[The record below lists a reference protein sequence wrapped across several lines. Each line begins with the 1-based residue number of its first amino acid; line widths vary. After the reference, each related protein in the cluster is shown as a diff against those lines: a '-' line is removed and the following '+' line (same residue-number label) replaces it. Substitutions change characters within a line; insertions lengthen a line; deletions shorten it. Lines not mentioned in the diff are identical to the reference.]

1 MDVKE
6 LVSNLIK
13 YDYYYTIGEPLI
25 SDKEYDDLRDKLYE
39 IDPKNKYF
47 KRVGCEDNNCEKLK
61 YWLGSQTKIKNEKNL
76 NNWIKKYNSNNY
88 IISEKLDGIS
98 GLFLN
103 KENKLFTRGNGSKG
117 RDISHIIKYINM
129 PTFNNNKII
138 AVRGEL
144 IIKKNKW
151 KNEYGSNARNV
162 VAGLVNNKIINK
174 KLLNLVDF
182 IIYQIIE
189 IEDNENIK
197 IEDQLNMINNNKIKF
212 IKTDNIEFNNLKNIL
227 IDFKEN
233 SEYEIDGIII
243 TDNSKSYS
251 NNIEGNPEHSFAFK
265 LNELDKSKI
274 TIVKDV
280 EYNLS
285 KDNRF
290 KPTVLFETIN
300 LDQVNISKASGY
312 NLKFIIDNGIGIGS
326 KIEIIRS
333 GQVIPKI
340 INVIEKTEP
349 KLPTLNWIWDDT
361 NTDAIFVKNIND
373 ESPEE
378 QKIKISTHFFKTLD
392 IKNISEKTI
401 KKLYDNGFKSLNNIL
416 EINSKEDLLN
426 IEGFGDKKIEII
438 INAIQASKKHNKL
451 EEIMAASNIFERS
464 LGVKKL
470 KLILDSYPNI
480 INENIT
486 NEQLIKINGIGDIN
500 AKHFNNSIDNFK
512 KFYFK
517 YFNIIEK
524 NENENKNKNEN
535 ENELNLIDKR
545 LVKKIIVFS
554 GIRDKKM
561 EKLIIDNG
569 GKINGSVSKKTEIL
583 IVKDLESNSNS
594 IKKAKELNITIIKYD
609 DIKIN

>member
-1 MDVKE
+1 MDIKE
-6 LVSNLIK
+6 LVTNLIK
-13 YDYYYTIGEPLI
+13 YDYHYTLGNPLI
-25 SDKEYDDLRDKLYE
+25 SDKEYDNLRDKLYE
-39 IDPKNKYF
+39 LDPKNKYL
-47 KRVGCEDNNCEKLK
+47 KRIGCQDTSNCQKLK
-61 YWLGSQTKIKNEKNL
+61 YWLGSQTKIKDEKNL

-98 GLFLN
+98 ALFLN

-117 RDISHIIKYINM
+117 NDISHILKYINM

-144 IIKKNKW
+144 IIKKTNW

-182 IIYQIIE
+182 VIYQIME
-189 IEDNENIK
+189 IENNENIK
-197 IEDQLNMINNNKIKF
+197 IEEQLNMINHNKIKF
-212 IKTDNIEFNNLKNIL
+212 IKSNNIQFNNLKDIL
-227 IDFKEN
+227 IDFKEK
-233 SEYEIDGIII
+233 SLYEIDGIVII
-243 TDNSKSYS
+243 DNSKSY
-251 NNIEGNPEHSFAFK
+251 NKNIEGNPEYSFAFK

-285 KDNRF
+285 KDNRY
-290 KPTVLFETIN
+290 KPIVLFETIN

-326 KIEIIRS
+326 KIEVIRS

-349 KLPTLNWIWDDT
+349 KLPSLNWIWDDT
-361 NTDAIFVKNIND
+361 KTDGIFVKD
-373 ESPEE
+373 EDQESPEE
-378 QKIKISTHFFKTLD
+378 QRIKISTHFFKTLD

-401 KKLYDNGFKSLNNIL
+401 KKLYENGFTSLNSIL
-416 EINSKEDLLN
+416 EINSKTQLSN

-438 INAIQASKKHNKL
+438 INAIETSKKHDKL
-451 EEIMAASNIFERS
+451 EEIMAASNIFQRS
-464 LGVKKL
+464 LGIKKL
-470 KLILDSYPNI
+470 KLILDNYPNI
-480 INENIT
+480 INENIK
-486 NEQLIKINGIGDIN
+486 NEELTKINGIGDIN
-500 AKHFNNSIDNFK
+500 AKHLNDNIDNFK
-512 KFYFK
+512 IFYFK
-517 YFNIIEK
+517 YFKIIEK
-524 NENENKNKNEN
+524 KEKVKV
-535 ENELNLIDKR
+535 LSIDDR
-545 LVKKIIVFS
+545 LLKKIVVFS
-554 GIRDKKM
+554 GIRDKNM
-561 EKLIIDNG
+561 EELIIENG

-583 IVKDLESNSNS
+583 IVKDLESNSSS
-594 IKKAKELNITIIKYD
+594 IKKAKELDIIIIKYD

>member
-1 MDVKE
+1 MDIKE
-6 LVSNLIK
+6 LVTNLIK
-13 YDYYYTIGEPLI
+13 YDYHYTLGNPLI
-25 SDKEYDDLRDKLYE
+25 SDKEYDNLRDKLYE
-39 IDPKNKYF
+39 LDPKNKYL
-47 KRVGCEDNNCEKLK
+47 KRIGCEDTSNCQKLK
-61 YWLGSQTKIKNEKNL
+61 YWLGSQTKIKDEKNL

-98 GLFLN
+98 ALYLN

-117 RDISHIIKYINM
+117 NDISHILKYINM

-144 IIKKNKW
+144 IIKKTNW

-182 IIYQIIE
+182 VIYQIME
-189 IEDNENIK
+189 IENNENIK
-197 IEDQLNMINNNKIKF
+197 IEEQLDMINHNKIKF
-212 IKTDNIEFNNLKNIL
+212 IKSNNIQFNNLKNIL
-227 IDFKEN
+227 IDFKEK
-233 SEYEIDGIII
+233 SLYEIDGIVI
-243 TDNSKSYS
+243 TDNSKSY
-251 NNIEGNPEHSFAFK
+251 NKNIEGNPEYSFAFK

-285 KDNRF
+285 KDNRY
-290 KPTVLFETIN
+290 KPIVLFETIN

-326 KIEIIRS
+326 KIEVIRS

-349 KLPTLNWIWDDT
+349 KLPSLNWIWDDT
-361 NTDAIFVKNIND
+361 KTDGIFVKD
-373 ESPEE
+373 EDHESPEE
-378 QKIKISTHFFKTLD
+378 QRIKISTHFFKTLD

-401 KKLYDNGFKSLNNIL
+401 KKLYENGFTSLNSIL
-416 EINSKEDLLN
+416 EINSKTQLSN

-438 INAIQASKKHNKL
+438 INAIETSKKHDKL
-451 EEIMAASNIFERS
+451 EEIMAASNIFQRS
-464 LGVKKL
+464 LGIKKL
-470 KLILDSYPNI
+470 KLILDNYPNI
-480 INENIT
+480 INENIK
-486 NEQLIKINGIGDIN
+486 NEELTKINGIGDIN
-500 AKHFNNSIDNFK
+500 AKHFNDNIDNFK
-512 KFYFK
+512 IFYFK
-517 YFNIIEK
+517 YFKIIEK
-524 NENENKNKNEN
+524 KEKVKV
-535 ENELNLIDKR
+535 LSIDER
-545 LVKKIIVFS
+545 LLKKIVVFS
-554 GIRDKKM
+554 GIRDKNM
-561 EKLIIDNG
+561 EELIIENG

-583 IVKDLESNSNS
+583 IVKDLESNSSS
-594 IKKAKELNITIIKYD
+594 IKKAKELDIIIIKYD

>member
-1 MDVKE
+1 MDIKR
-6 LVSNLIK
+6 LVTNLIK
-13 YDYYYTIGEPLI
+13 YDYHYTLGNPLI
-25 SDKEYDDLRDKLYE
+25 SDKEYDNLRDKLYE
-39 IDPKNKYF
+39 LDPKNKYL
-47 KRVGCEDNNCEKLK
+47 KRIGCEDTSNCQKLK
-61 YWLGSQTKIKNEKNL
+61 YWLGSQTKIKDEKNL

-98 GLFLN
+98 ALYLN

-117 RDISHIIKYINM
+117 NDISHILKYINM

-144 IIKKNKW
+144 IIKKTNW

-182 IIYQIIE
+182 VIYQIME
-189 IEDNENIK
+189 IENNENIK
-197 IEDQLNMINNNKIKF
+197 IEEQLNMINDNKIKF
-212 IKTDNIEFNNLKNIL
+212 IKSNNIQFNNLKDIL
-227 IDFKEN
+227 IDFKEK
-233 SEYEIDGIII
+233 SLYEIDGIVI
-243 TDNSKSYS
+243 TDNSKSY
-251 NNIEGNPEHSFAFK
+251 NKNIEGNPEYSFAFK

-285 KDNRF
+285 KDNRY
-290 KPTVLFETIN
+290 KPIVLFETIN

-312 NLKFIIDNGIGIGS
+312 NLKFIIENGIGIGS
-326 KIEIIRS
+326 KIEVIRS

-349 KLPTLNWIWDDT
+349 KLPSLNWIWDDT
-361 NTDAIFVKNIND
+361 KTDGIFVKD
-373 ESPEE
+373 EDEESPEE
-378 QKIKISTHFFKTLD
+378 QRIKISTHFFKTLD

-401 KKLYDNGFKSLNNIL
+401 KKLYENGFTSLNSIL
-416 EINSKEDLLN
+416 EINSKTLLSN

-438 INAIQASKKHNKL
+438 INAIETSKKHHKL

-464 LGVKKL
+464 LGIKKL
-470 KLILDSYPNI
+470 KLILDNYPNI
-480 INENIT
+480 INEKIT
-486 NEQLIKINGIGDIN
+486 NEELTKINGIGDVN
-500 AKHFNNSIDNFK
+500 AKHFNDNIDNFK

-517 YFNIIEK
+517 YFKIIEK
-524 NENENKNKNEN
+524 KEKVKV
-535 ENELNLIDKR
+535 LSIDER
-545 LVKKIIVFS
+545 LLKKIVVFS
-554 GIRDKKM
+554 GIRDKNM
-561 EKLIIDNG
+561 EELIIENG

-583 IVKDLESNSNS
+583 IVKDLESNSSS
-594 IKKAKELNITIIKYD
+594 IKKAKELDIIIIKYD

>member
-1 MDVKE
+1 MDIKE
-6 LVSNLIK
+6 LVTNLIK
-13 YDYYYTIGEPLI
+13 YDYHYTLGNPLI
-25 SDKEYDDLRDKLYE
+25 SDKEYDNLRDKLYE
-39 IDPKNKYF
+39 LDPKNKYL
-47 KRVGCEDNNCEKLK
+47 KRIGCEDTSNCQKLK
-61 YWLGSQTKIKNEKNL
+61 YWLGSQTKIKDEKNL

-98 GLFLN
+98 ALYLN

-117 RDISHIIKYINM
+117 NDISHILKYINM

-144 IIKKNKW
+144 IIKKTNW

-182 IIYQIIE
+182 VIYQIME
-189 IEDNENIK
+189 IENNENIK
-197 IEDQLNMINNNKIKF
+197 IEEQLDMINHNKIKF
-212 IKTDNIEFNNLKNIL
+212 IKSNNIQFNNLKNIL
-227 IDFKEN
+227 IDFKEK
-233 SEYEIDGIII
+233 SLYEIDGIVI
-243 TDNSKSYS
+243 TDNSKSY
-251 NNIEGNPEHSFAFK
+251 NKNIEGNPEYSFAFK

-285 KDNRF
+285 KDNRY
-290 KPTVLFETIN
+290 KPIVLFETIN

-326 KIEIIRS
+326 KIEVIRS

-349 KLPTLNWIWDDT
+349 KLPSLNWIWDDT
-361 NTDAIFVKNIND
+361 KTDGIFVKD
-373 ESPEE
+373 EDQESPEE
-378 QKIKISTHFFKTLD
+378 QRIKISTHFFKTLD

-401 KKLYDNGFKSLNNIL
+401 KKLYENGFTSLNSIL
-416 EINSKEDLLN
+416 EINSKTKLSN

-438 INAIQASKKHNKL
+438 INAIETSKKHDKL
-451 EEIMAASNIFERS
+451 EEIMAASNIFQRS
-464 LGVKKL
+464 LGIKKL
-470 KLILDSYPNI
+470 KLILDNYPNI
-480 INENIT
+480 INENIK
-486 NEQLIKINGIGDIN
+486 NEELIKINGIGDIN
-500 AKHFNNSIDNFK
+500 AKHFNDNIDNFK
-512 KFYFK
+512 NFYFK
-517 YFNIIEK
+517 YFKIIEK
-524 NENENKNKNEN
+524 KEKVKV
-535 ENELNLIDKR
+535 LSIDER
-545 LVKKIIVFS
+545 LLKKIVVFS
-554 GIRDKKM
+554 GIRDKNM
-561 EKLIIDNG
+561 EELIIENG

-583 IVKDLESNSNS
+583 IVKDLESNSSS
-594 IKKAKELNITIIKYD
+594 IKKAKELDIIIIKYD

>member
-1 MDVKE
+1 MDIKE
-6 LVSNLIK
+6 LVTNLIK
-13 YDYYYTIGEPLI
+13 YDYHYTLGNPLI
-25 SDKEYDDLRDKLYE
+25 SDKEYDNLRDKLYE
-39 IDPKNKYF
+39 LDPKNKYL
-47 KRVGCEDNNCEKLK
+47 KRIGCEDTSNCQKLK
-61 YWLGSQTKIKNEKNL
+61 YWLGSQTKIKDEKNL

-98 GLFLN
+98 ALYLN

-117 RDISHIIKYINM
+117 NDISHILKYINM

-144 IIKKNKW
+144 IIKKTNW

-182 IIYQIIE
+182 VIYQIME
-189 IEDNENIK
+189 IENNENIK
-197 IEDQLNMINNNKIKF
+197 IEEQLDMINHNKIKF
-212 IKTDNIEFNNLKNIL
+212 IKSNNIQFNNLKDIL
-227 IDFKEN
+227 IDFKEK
-233 SEYEIDGIII
+233 SLYEIDGIVI
-243 TDNSKSYS
+243 TDNSKSY
-251 NNIEGNPEHSFAFK
+251 NKNIEGNPEYSFAFK

-285 KDNRF
+285 KDNRY
-290 KPTVLFETIN
+290 KPIVLFETIN

-326 KIEIIRS
+326 KIEVIRS

-349 KLPTLNWIWDDT
+349 KLPSLNWIWDDT
-361 NTDAIFVKNIND
+361 KTDGIFVKD
-373 ESPEE
+373 DDQESPEE
-378 QKIKISTHFFKTLD
+378 QRIKISTHFFKTLD

-401 KKLYDNGFKSLNNIL
+401 KKLYENGFTSLNSIL
-416 EINSKEDLLN
+416 EINSKTQLSN

-438 INAIQASKKHNKL
+438 INAIETSKKHDKL
-451 EEIMAASNIFERS
+451 EEIMAASNIFQRS
-464 LGVKKL
+464 LGIKKL
-470 KLILDSYPNI
+470 KLILDNYPNI
-480 INENIT
+480 INENIK
-486 NEQLIKINGIGDIN
+486 NEELTKINGIGNIN
-500 AKHFNNSIDNFK
+500 AKHFNDNIDNFK
-512 KFYFK
+512 IFYFK
-517 YFNIIEK
+517 YFKIIEK
-524 NENENKNKNEN
+524 KEKVKV
-535 ENELNLIDKR
+535 LSIDER
-545 LVKKIIVFS
+545 LLKKIVVFS
-554 GIRDKKM
+554 GIRDKNM
-561 EKLIIDNG
+561 EELIIENG

-583 IVKDLESNSNS
+583 IVKDLESNSSS
-594 IKKAKELNITIIKYD
+594 IKKAKELDIIIIKYD

>member
-1 MDVKE
+1 MDIKE
-6 LVSNLIK
+6 LVTNLIK
-13 YDYYYTIGEPLI
+13 YDYHYTLGNPLI
-25 SDKEYDDLRDKLYE
+25 SDKEYDNLRDKLYE
-39 IDPKNKYF
+39 LDPKNKYL
-47 KRVGCEDNNCEKLK
+47 KRIGCQDTSNCQKLK
-61 YWLGSQTKIKNEKNL
+61 YWLGSQTKIKDEKNL

-98 GLFLN
+98 ALFLN

-117 RDISHIIKYINM
+117 NDISHILKYINM

-144 IIKKNKW
+144 IIKKTNW

-182 IIYQIIE
+182 VIYQIME
-189 IEDNENIK
+189 IENNENIK
-197 IEDQLNMINNNKIKF
+197 IEEQLNMINHNKIKF
-212 IKTDNIEFNNLKNIL
+212 IKSNNIQFNNLKDIL
-227 IDFKEN
+227 IDFKEK
-233 SEYEIDGIII
+233 SLYEIDGIVI
-243 TDNSKSYS
+243 TDNSKSY
-251 NNIEGNPEHSFAFK
+251 NKNIEGNPEYSFAFK

-285 KDNRF
+285 KDNRY
-290 KPTVLFETIN
+290 KPIVLFETIN

-326 KIEIIRS
+326 KIEVIRS

-349 KLPTLNWIWDDT
+349 KLPSLNWIWDDT
-361 NTDAIFVKNIND
+361 KTDGIFVKD
-373 ESPEE
+373 EDQESPEE
-378 QKIKISTHFFKTLD
+378 QRIKISTHFFKTLD

-401 KKLYDNGFKSLNNIL
+401 KKLYENGFTSLNSIL
-416 EINSKEDLLN
+416 EINSKTQLSN

-438 INAIQASKKHNKL
+438 INAIETSKKHDKL
-451 EEIMAASNIFERS
+451 EEIMAASNIFQRS
-464 LGVKKL
+464 LGIKKL
-470 KLILDSYPNI
+470 KLILDNYPNI
-480 INENIT
+480 INENIK
-486 NEQLIKINGIGDIN
+486 NEELTKINGIGDIN
-500 AKHFNNSIDNFK
+500 AKHFNDNIDNFK
-512 KFYFK
+512 IFYFK
-517 YFNIIEK
+517 YFKIIEK
-524 NENENKNKNEN
+524 KEKVKV
-535 ENELNLIDKR
+535 LSIDDR
-545 LVKKIIVFS
+545 LLKKIVVFS
-554 GIRDKKM
+554 GIRDKNM
-561 EKLIIDNG
+561 EELIIENG

-583 IVKDLESNSNS
+583 IVKDLESNSSS
-594 IKKAKELNITIIKYD
+594 IKKAKELDIIIIKYD

>member
-1 MDVKE
+1 MDIKR
-6 LVSNLIK
+6 LVTNLIK
-13 YDYYYTIGEPLI
+13 YDYHYTLGNPLI
-25 SDKEYDDLRDKLYE
+25 SDKEYDNLRDKLYE
-39 IDPKNKYF
+39 LDPKNKYL
-47 KRVGCEDNNCEKLK
+47 KRIGCEDTSNCQKLK
-61 YWLGSQTKIKNEKNL
+61 YWLGSQTKIKDEKNL

-98 GLFLN
+98 ALYLN

-117 RDISHIIKYINM
+117 NDISHILKYINM

-144 IIKKNKW
+144 IIKKTNW

-182 IIYQIIE
+182 VIYQIME
-189 IEDNENIK
+189 IENNENIK
-197 IEDQLNMINNNKIKF
+197 IEEQLNMINDNKIKF
-212 IKTDNIEFNNLKNIL
+212 IKSNNIQFNNLKDIL
-227 IDFKEN
+227 IDFKEK
-233 SEYEIDGIII
+233 SLYEIDGIVI
-243 TDNSKSYS
+243 TDNSKSY
-251 NNIEGNPEHSFAFK
+251 NKNIEGNPEYSFAFK

-285 KDNRF
+285 KDNRY
-290 KPTVLFETIN
+290 KPIVLFETIN

-312 NLKFIIDNGIGIGS
+312 NLKFIIENGIGIGS
-326 KIEIIRS
+326 KIEVIRS

-349 KLPTLNWIWDDT
+349 KLPSLNWIWDDT
-361 NTDAIFVKNIND
+361 KTDGIFVKD
-373 ESPEE
+373 EDEESPEE
-378 QKIKISTHFFKTLD
+378 QRIKISTHFFKTLD

-401 KKLYDNGFKSLNNIL
+401 KKLYENGFTSLNSIL
-416 EINSKEDLLN
+416 EINSKTKLSN

-438 INAIQASKKHNKL
+438 INAIETSKKHHKL

-464 LGVKKL
+464 LGIKKL
-470 KLILDSYPNI
+470 KLILDNYPNI
-480 INENIT
+480 INEKIT
-486 NEQLIKINGIGDIN
+486 NEELTKINGIGDVN
-500 AKHFNNSIDNFK
+500 AKHFNDNIDNFK

-517 YFNIIEK
+517 YFKIIEK
-524 NENENKNKNEN
+524 KEKVKV
-535 ENELNLIDKR
+535 LSIDER
-545 LVKKIIVFS
+545 LLKKIVVFS
-554 GIRDKKM
+554 GIRDKNM
-561 EKLIIDNG
+561 EELIIENG

-583 IVKDLESNSNS
+583 IVKDLESNSSS
-594 IKKAKELNITIIKYD
+594 IKKAKELDIIIIKYD

>member
-1 MDVKE
+1 MDIKE
-6 LVSNLIK
+6 LVTNLIK
-13 YDYYYTIGEPLI
+13 YDYHYTLGNPLI
-25 SDKEYDDLRDKLYE
+25 SDKEYDNLRDKLYE
-39 IDPKNKYF
+39 LDPKNKYL
-47 KRVGCEDNNCEKLK
+47 KRIGCQDTSNCQKLK
-61 YWLGSQTKIKNEKNL
+61 YWLGSQTKIKDEKNL

-98 GLFLN
+98 ALFLN

-117 RDISHIIKYINM
+117 NDISHILKYINM

-144 IIKKNKW
+144 IIKKTNW

-182 IIYQIIE
+182 VIYQIME
-189 IEDNENIK
+189 IENNENIK
-197 IEDQLNMINNNKIKF
+197 IEEQLNMINHNKIKF
-212 IKTDNIEFNNLKNIL
+212 IKSNNIQFNNLKDIL
-227 IDFKEN
+227 IDFKEK
-233 SEYEIDGIII
+233 SLYEIDGIVI
-243 TDNSKSYS
+243 TDNSKSY
-251 NNIEGNPEHSFAFK
+251 NKNIEGNPEYSFAFK

-285 KDNRF
+285 KDNRY
-290 KPTVLFETIN
+290 KPIVLFETIN

-326 KIEIIRS
+326 KIEVIRS

-349 KLPTLNWIWDDT
+349 KLPSLNWIWDDT
-361 NTDAIFVKNIND
+361 KTDGIFVKD
-373 ESPEE
+373 EDQESPEE
-378 QKIKISTHFFKTLD
+378 QRIKISTHFFKTLD

-401 KKLYDNGFKSLNNIL
+401 KKLYENGFTSLNSIL
-416 EINSKEDLLN
+416 EINLKTQLSN

-438 INAIQASKKHNKL
+438 INAIETSKKHDKL
-451 EEIMAASNIFERS
+451 EEIMAASNIFQRS
-464 LGVKKL
+464 LGIKKL
-470 KLILDSYPNI
+470 KLILDNYPNI
-480 INENIT
+480 INDNIK
-486 NEQLIKINGIGDIN
+486 NEELTKINGIGDIN
-500 AKHFNNSIDNFK
+500 AKHFNDNIDNFK
-512 KFYFK
+512 IFYFK
-517 YFNIIEK
+517 YFKIIEK
-524 NENENKNKNEN
+524 KEKVKV
-535 ENELNLIDKR
+535 LSIDDR
-545 LVKKIIVFS
+545 LLKKIVVFS
-554 GIRDKKM
+554 GIRDKNM
-561 EKLIIDNG
+561 EELIIENG

-583 IVKDLESNSNS
+583 IVKDLESNSSS
-594 IKKAKELNITIIKYD
+594 IKKAKELDIIIIKYD

>member
-1 MDVKE
+1 MDIKR
-6 LVSNLIK
+6 LVTNLIK
-13 YDYYYTIGEPLI
+13 YDYHYTLGNPLI
-25 SDKEYDDLRDKLYE
+25 SDKEYDNLRDKLYE
-39 IDPKNKYF
+39 LDPKNKYL
-47 KRVGCEDNNCEKLK
+47 KRIGCEDTSNCQKLK
-61 YWLGSQTKIKNEKNL
+61 YWLGSQTKIKDEKNL

-98 GLFLN
+98 ALYLN

-117 RDISHIIKYINM
+117 NDISHILKYINM

-144 IIKKNKW
+144 IIKKTNW

-182 IIYQIIE
+182 VIYQIME
-189 IEDNENIK
+189 IENNENIK
-197 IEDQLNMINNNKIKF
+197 IEEQLNMINDNKIKF
-212 IKTDNIEFNNLKNIL
+212 IKSNNIQFNNLKDIL
-227 IDFKEN
+227 IDFKEK
-233 SEYEIDGIII
+233 SLYEIDGIVI
-243 TDNSKSYS
+243 TDNSKSY
-251 NNIEGNPEHSFAFK
+251 NKNIEGNPEYSFAFK

-285 KDNRF
+285 KDNRY
-290 KPTVLFETIN
+290 KPIVLFETIN

-312 NLKFIIDNGIGIGS
+312 NLKFIIENGIGIGS
-326 KIEIIRS
+326 KIEVIRS

-349 KLPTLNWIWDDT
+349 KLPSLNWIWDDT
-361 NTDAIFVKNIND
+361 KTDGIFVKD
-373 ESPEE
+373 EDEESPEE
-378 QKIKISTHFFKTLD
+378 QRIKISTHFFKTLD

-401 KKLYDNGFKSLNNIL
+401 KKLYENGFTSLNSIL
-416 EINSKEDLLN
+416 EINSKTLLSN

-438 INAIQASKKHNKL
+438 INAIETSKKHNKL

-464 LGVKKL
+464 LGIKKL
-470 KLILDSYPNI
+470 KLILDNYPNI

-486 NEQLIKINGIGDIN
+486 NEELTKINGIGDVN
-500 AKHFNNSIDNFK
+500 AKHFNDNIDNFK
-512 KFYFK
+512 NFYFK
-517 YFNIIEK
+517 YFKIIEK
-524 NENENKNKNEN
+524 KEKVKV
-535 ENELNLIDKR
+535 LSIDER
-545 LVKKIIVFS
+545 LLKKIVVFS
-554 GIRDKKM
+554 GIRDKNM
-561 EKLIIDNG
+561 EELIIENG

-583 IVKDLESNSNS
+583 IVKDLESNSSS
-594 IKKAKELNITIIKYD
+594 IKKAKELDIIIIKYD

>member
-1 MDVKE
+1 MDIKK
-6 LVSNLIK
+6 LVTNLIE
-13 YDYYYTIGEPLI
+13 YDYHYTLGNPLI
-25 SDKEYDDLRDKLYE
+25 SDKEYDNLRDKLYE
-39 IDPKNKYF
+39 LDPKNKYL
-47 KRVGCEDNNCEKLK
+47 KRIGCEDTSNCQKLK
-61 YWLGSQTKIKNEKNL
+61 YWLGSQTKIKDEKNL

-98 GLFLN
+98 ALYLN

-117 RDISHIIKYINM
+117 NDISHILKYINM

-144 IIKKNKW
+144 IIKKTNW

-182 IIYQIIE
+182 VIYQIME
-189 IEDNENIK
+189 IENNENIK
-197 IEDQLNMINNNKIKF
+197 IEEQLDMINHNKIKF
-212 IKTDNIEFNNLKNIL
+212 IKSNNIQFNNLKDIL
-227 IDFKEN
+227 IDFKEK
-233 SEYEIDGIII
+233 SLYEIDGIVI
-243 TDNSKSYS
+243 TDNSKSY
-251 NNIEGNPEHSFAFK
+251 NKNIEGNPEYSFAFK

-285 KDNRF
+285 KDNRY
-290 KPTVLFETIN
+290 KPIVLFETIN

-326 KIEIIRS
+326 KIEVIRS

-349 KLPTLNWIWDDT
+349 KLPSLNWIWDDT
-361 NTDAIFVKNIND
+361 KTDGIFVKD
-373 ESPEE
+373 DDQESPEE
-378 QKIKISTHFFKTLD
+378 QRIKISTHFFKTLD

-401 KKLYDNGFKSLNNIL
+401 KKLYENGFTSLNSIL
-416 EINSKEDLLN
+416 EINSKTQLSN

-438 INAIQASKKHNKL
+438 INAIETSKKHDKL
-451 EEIMAASNIFERS
+451 EEIMAASNIFQRS
-464 LGVKKL
+464 LGIKKL
-470 KLILDSYPNI
+470 KLILDNYPNI
-480 INENIT
+480 INENIK
-486 NEQLIKINGIGDIN
+486 NEELTKINGIGNIN
-500 AKHFNNSIDNFK
+500 AKHFNDNIDNFK
-512 KFYFK
+512 IFYFK
-517 YFNIIEK
+517 YFKIIEK
-524 NENENKNKNEN
+524 KEKVKV
-535 ENELNLIDKR
+535 LSIDER
-545 LVKKIIVFS
+545 LLKKIVVFS
-554 GIRDKKM
+554 GIRDKNM
-561 EKLIIDNG
+561 EELIIENG

-583 IVKDLESNSNS
+583 IVKDLESNSSS
-594 IKKAKELNITIIKYD
+594 IKKAKELDIIIIKYD